1 MKQTLIG
8 AAVAVLFAGSAQ
20 AADWPSGFSK
30 CADEGGTCKAGS
42 TARQISYGIKDK
54 WVIQTL
60 SGDVA
65 CNVATF
71 GSDPYPGK
79 DKKCAVGALTTT
91 PTPTPTPAPTP
102 TPTPAPTPTPVPA
115 PADATYESAPVAG
128 WASQNGGTTG
138 GAAAAASAI
147 YKVST
152 AAQLVAAI
160 KAQGDKPKIIKLYG
174 TIDPTAAD
182 NGGPYTSTTDQ
193 AARLQIKLGSN
204 TTLIGMGND
213 TKLVNANI
221 VINGVQNVIVRN
233 LNIQAPCDIAPV
245 WDPDD
250 GSAGNWNS
258 EYDGITVLASKNVW
272 IDHNAF
278 TDAPMTDDKL
288 PVEKGRIK
296 QCHDGALDVK
306 NGSDY
311 VTISN
316 NRFELHQKN
325 NLIGSSDSRTTDD
338 GHLTVT
344 FTGNHFLNVSE
355 RAPRVRFGKVHIYN
369 NYFEGS
375 RSHAI
380 YPHHY
385 SVGVG
390 YLAKIISQ
398 NNAFEVAGAST
409 CAHIVT
415 NPGSSSKTGVFTD
428 SGSLLNSGALDAA
441 GKCSYSG
448 AVGWTVPYAVTPLA
462 ASAVKA
468 AVLNNAGTGKIS
480 VK

>member
-1 MKQTLIG
+1 MKSTLLG
-8 AAVAVLFAGSAQ
+8 AALAALFASGAQ
-20 AADWPSGFSK
+20 ASDWPSGFSK
-30 CADEGGTCKAGS
+30 CADEGGTCKAGAS
-42 TARQISYGIKDK
+42 ARQVSYGIKDQ

-79 DKKCAVGALTTT
+79 DKKCAVGPLSSTDTGTTT
-91 PTPTPTPAPTP
+91 PTTPSTGDA
-102 TPTPAPTPTPVPA
+102 AYDAA
-115 PADATYESAPVAG
+115 PAAG
-128 WASQNGGTTG
+128 WAGQNGGTTG

-147 YKVST
+147 YKVSS

-160 KAQGDKPKIIKLYG
+160 KAQGDQPKIIKLYG

-182 NGGPYTSTTDQ
+182 NGGPYTSATDQ

-204 TTLIGMGND
+204 TTLIGMGSD
-213 TKLVNANI
+213 TRLVNANI
-221 VINGVQNVIVRN
+221 VINGGQNVIVRN
-233 LNIQAPCDIAPV
+233 LNIQAPCDINPV

-272 IDHNAF
+272 IDHNVF
-278 TDAPMTDDKL
+278 TDAPKTDDLL
-288 PVEKGRIK
+288 PVENGRIK

-306 NGSDY
+306 NASDY
-311 VTISN
+311 VTVSN

-355 RAPRVRFGKVHIYN
+355 RAPRVRFGQVHIYN

-375 RSHAI
+375 RTHAV

-385 SVGVG
+385 SIGVG

-398 NNAFEVAGAST
+398 NNAFDITGATSCT
-409 CAHIVT
+409 NIVN
-415 NPGSSSKTGVFTD
+415 NPGSSSKTGAIVD
-428 SGSLLNSGALDAA
+428 SGSLLNGAALDVA
-441 GKCSYSG
+441 GKCSFSS

-480 VK
+480 VQ